1 MLREYPNLALDGIKL
16 AENFRNFSIR
26 ILSQDD
32 VFFYFPSFPFFPIVI
47 RQKIVRNLINF
58 IWEDKDGGE
67 R

>member
-26 ILSQDD
+26 ISSQDD
-32 VFFYFPSFPFFPIVI
+32 VFFYFPSFPFSPIVI